1 MLLALQGCTPE
12 DLCAAIPEVTL
23 GEARKV
29 VAHVQRFLELST
41 PVKQVRRV
49 AMDAIRQKA
58 HVPTF
63 THIHSQRS
71 ALDPFVKHAVRT
83 TGDHVVETV
92 RIPLEKPGRYT
103 VCLSSQAGCALAC
116 AFCATGRL
124 GLLRNLET
132 WEMVEQVR
140 IVLRELLS
148 EGVLAG
154 QRARIHG
161 VVFQG
166 MGEPL
171 ANLERVLAAIR
182 VMTEPAALAIDG
194 RNITVCTSGLPNGMR
209 RLAREVPKVRLA
221 LSVHSA
227 IQENRQR
234 IMPIAKT
241 HAIDDVLDAAVEHAR
256 VTGLAPL
263 WALTLLRDIN
273 DTPEEADAVA
283 ALATTFHERT
293 GLAPQLSVI
302 PYNAIGDADPY
313 QRTTPEREEAY
324 REALRRRGLYS
335 RKRYSGGH
343 DVGAACGQ
351 LAGKPEVQTGDQP
364 AA

>member
-1 MLLALQGCTPE
+1 MSLALQGCTPE
-12 DLCAAIPEVTL
+12 DLSAALPEVTL

-29 VAHVQRFLELST
+29 VSHVQRFLNLDNT
-41 PVKQVRRV
+41 IAQVRRV
-49 AMDAIRQKA
+49 AMDAVRANTHVPSFA
-58 HVPTF
+58 HVAA
-63 THIHSQRS
+63 QRS
-71 ALDPFVKHAVRT
+71 ALDPFVKHALRT
-83 TGDHVVETV
+83 HDGHIIEAV

-140 IVLRELLS
+140 VVLRELMH
-148 EGVLAG
+148 EGALQG

-171 ANLERVLAAIR
+171 ANFDRVLGAIR
-182 VMTEPAALAIDG
+182 VMTEPSALAIDG
-194 RNITVCTSGLPNGMR
+194 RNITVCTSGLPGGMR
-209 RLAREVPKVRLA
+209 RLAREAPKVRLA

-227 IQENRQR
+227 IDTSRQA

-241 HAIDDVLDAAVEHAR
+241 HALEDVLDAAVEHAR

-263 WALTLLRDIN
+263 WALTLLHEIN
-273 DTPEEADAVA
+273 DTPEQADAVA
-283 ALATTFHERT
+283 SFAQAFASQAGFL
-293 GLAPQLSVI
+293 PQLSII
-302 PYNAIGDADPY
+302 PYNAIGQADPY
-313 QRTTPEREEAY
+313 RRTTPEREEAY
-324 REALRRRGLYS
+324 RAVLRQRGLFS

-351 LAGKPEVQTGDQP
+351 LAGQALGTV
-364 AA
+364 